1 MSWGLSPARIVSQE
15 LSPPQL
21 MSHPEPGEGKVGM
34 GGRRQWERGSKE
46 RGERDKSRGREKK
59 REGGG
64 MGVMEGAEE
73 RMGRWRGR
81 KGGRGGRMEGERVLR
96 RVEGRMG
103 RWRDGETGVEG
114 QMGRWR
120 GKRWRDGWRT
130 KGRMGRWR
138 GGGRGGEGGR
148 EGEMEEAVQE
158 GCRVLVCWKQ
168 SGAALTPPPSTA
180 LPPTA
185 SPGVIGSPLIAHTA
199 MTPLPKKPH
208 RVYPPIGFIP
218 TPAPTHLSRFG
229 WQGSAGTPLR
239 WGGGGA
245 VVVVFI
251 GGGRGGTVVVVFSG
265 AGGWGCYSV
274 AAERKALSQGWE
286 RAPLAPEW
294 DIWGKKKRKKN

>member
-1 MSWGLSPARIVSQE
+1 ME
-15 LSPPQL
+15 
-21 MSHPEPGEGKVGM
+21 
-34 GGRRQWERGSKE
+34 GGRER
-46 RGERDKSRGREKK
+46 
-59 REGGG
+59 
-64 MGVMEGAEE
+64 
-73 RMGRWRGR
+73 W
-81 KGGRGGRMEGERVLR
+81 
-96 RVEGRMG
+96 
-103 RWRDGETGVEG
+103 
-114 QMGRWR
+114 
-120 GKRWRDGWRT
+120 
-130 KGRMGRWR
+130 
-138 GGGRGGEGGR
+138 RGGEGGR

>member
-1 MSWGLSPARIVSQE
+1 MEGWGDGGGRTDGEMEREEMEGWLE
-15 LSPPQL
+15 D
-21 MSHPEPGEGKVGM
+21 EGKDGEM
-34 GGRRQWERGSKE
+34 EGGRE
-46 RGERDKSRGREKK
+46 
-59 REGGG
+59 
-64 MGVMEGAEE
+64 
-73 RMGRWRGR
+73 RWRGR
-81 KGGRGGRMEGERVLR
+81 KGRG
-96 RVEGRMG
+96 
-103 RWRDGETGVEG
+103 DGG
-114 QMGRWR
+114 
-120 GKRWRDGWRT
+120 
-130 KGRMGRWR
+130 
-138 GGGRGGEGGR
+138 
-148 EGEMEEAVQE
+148 
-158 GCRVLVCWKQ
+158 
-168 SGAALTPPPSTA
+168 SGAGGMSGPGVLEAEWGSTDPPPPSTA